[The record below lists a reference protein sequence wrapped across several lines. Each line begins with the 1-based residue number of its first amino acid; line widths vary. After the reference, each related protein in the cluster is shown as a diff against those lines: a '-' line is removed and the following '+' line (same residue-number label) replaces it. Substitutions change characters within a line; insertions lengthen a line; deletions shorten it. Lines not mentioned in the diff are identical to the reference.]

1 MTRLEFERRKRGMT
15 QKELGKVLGIYAS
28 EICRIENGSKPFP
41 SHIKRLSDFF
51 NLPEDELLKEV

>member
-1 MTRLEFERRKRGMT
+1 MT